1 MNTRLVS
8 KWAALLILCLALQP
22 VNAGSKKTGKVLSCQ
37 LGAGQSV
44 TLIRE
49 HRIADTAVYY
59 LQLANDRTFLFAN
72 NEDESR
78 GRKVAAACLGDKK
91 QLLLVSGEFSS
102 NYLQGIVLRYNPQT
116 KQTERLDF
124 AERARPSHI
133 YLSGQQMSVVIPN
146 QGHETDKP
154 FLLYRYVSGVG
165 ATDEGVGIDALP
177 PKDQQLIIR
186 VGKTALIR

>member
-1 MNTRLVS
+1 MNHQMVLKWVLLV
-8 KWAALLILCLALQP
+8 LCLFLQS
-22 VNAGSKKTGKVLSCQ
+22 VSAGPNNTSKVLTCQ

-59 LQLANDRTFLFAN
+59 LQQANSRALLFAN

-91 QLLLVSGEFSS
+91 QVLLVSGEFSS
-102 NYLQGIVLRYNPQT
+102 NYIQGLVLRYNPQT
-116 KQTERLDF
+116 KQPERLDF
-124 AERARPSHI
+124 AERTRPSHI

-146 QGHETDKP
+146 EGHETDKP
-154 FLLYRYVSGVG
+154 YLLYRYVSGVG
-165 ATDEGVGIDALP
+165 RTDEGVGIGTLP
-177 PKDQQLIIR
+177 SKDQQLIIR
-186 VGKTALIR
+186 VGKMAQIR